1 MTTVN
6 KDIDNL
12 SPESSD
18 IITLESGF
26 TVRVERLKTR
36 QLMSLMKILTRGLG
50 GAVAT
55 IFTAQQ
61 DEDGSEEYAAQ
72 LLGAMLMS
80 IPEAED
86 ETIEFVKRMVS
97 PGALNPD
104 ARTKPELGANEE
116 LWVKLDAH
124 LDNPE
129 IIDLITICTR
139 IVEVEAPHIQA
150 LGKNLAV
157 LFKVKNQ
164 SDTAKAG
171 SKKSSAS
178 SKASSAS

>member
-1 MTTVN
+1 MTTVTN
-6 KDIDNL
+6 DIDNL

-18 IITLESGF
+18 LITLESGF

-55 IFTAQQ
+55 IFSAQSG
-61 DEDGSEEYAAQ
+61 EDGSEEYAAQ
-72 LLGAMLMS
+72 LLGAMLLS

-97 PGALNPD
+97 PGALNAD

-116 LWVKLDAH
+116 LWAKLDV
-124 LDNPE
+124 LLENPE
-129 IIDLITICTR
+129 IGDLIAICTR
-139 IVEVEAPHIQA
+139 IVQIESPHIQA

-157 LFKVKNQ
+157 LLKVKNQ
-164 SDTAKAG
+164 SDTAKAA
-171 SKKSSAS
+171 SKKPSSS
-178 SKASSAS
+178 SKASSKA